1 MKKVNLDEEYDKWR
15 DKNIEDLE
23 ERWENLIDDKFEEFI
38 EENWR
43 EYQEENDLIDKSN
56 EIEEYK

>member
-23 ERWENLIDDKFEEFI
+23 ERWENEK
-38 EENWR
+38 
-43 EYQEENDLIDKSN
+43 K
-56 EIEEYK
+56 